1 MKGGEQP
8 VGPWKKGEAQ
18 NRLSGILLAA
28 VVLVVQLAQ
37 TMPAYAGQADN
48 RSLKNENVETEE
60 ITFKPEES
68 GASRDSVL
76 TGSIKV
82 ELISVELL
90 AGGIEFQVNTDIPFS
105 ADDPGAQIQGP
116 DIHVANHSVVP
127 VKLEISQVAEVG
139 EEDVV
144 FSTRFSEQVEQ
155 TFRLVD
161 KPKRGAVTLSEDG
174 SAEFVYTPYEN
185 KTGKDSFTYVAVDA
199 VGNTSAPAT
208 VKIKIDK
215 SSTKVTYADMAGV
228 PSYKAAIRLA
238 EEGIFV
244 GECMGGQYF
253 FNPDAPVSRSEF
265 VAMAMKTVGMDAL
278 SDVTT
283 TGFADDVAIPTWAKP
298 YAASALK
305 SGVIQGLSLIHI

>member
-1 MKGGEQP
+1 

-28 VVLVVQLAQ
+28 VLLAVQLAQ

-82 ELISVELL
+82 ELISVELP

-144 FSTRFSEQVEQ
+144 FSPRFSEQEEQ

-161 KPKRGAVTLSEDG
+161 RVSGTGPPG
-174 SAEFVYTPYEN
+174 SAILVLGVAGARYSSEQEFERYAIVPGRQNIFIT
-185 KTGKDSFTYVAVDA
+185 DI
-199 VGNTSAPAT
+199 PAEE
-208 VKIKIDK
+208 
-215 SSTKVTYADMAGV
+215 SRELNLYGKVTPDFYGEYQFTVRPTLKISAVQSGPAD
-228 PSYKAAIRLA
+228 
-238 EEGIFV
+238 
-244 GECMGGQYF
+244 
-253 FNPDAPVSRSEF
+253 
-265 VAMAMKTVGMDAL
+265 
-278 SDVTT
+278 
-283 TGFADDVAIPTWAKP
+283 
-298 YAASALK
+298 
-305 SGVIQGLSLIHI
+305 